1 MTKLTMHLY
10 QKCQQSAKSS
20 HHKPY
25 LHSDVVEA
33 LRRIVR
39 RAGSSA
45 LFSERRRDLMNRV
58 LVVSQGA
65 PMGSVDDEDR
75 EGKC

>member
-1 MTKLTMHLY
+1 MTKLTMHL
-10 QKCQQSAKSS
+10 KRICQQSAKSS
-20 HHKPY
+20 HHKRY
-25 LHSDVVEA
+25 IHRDVVEA

-45 LFSERRRDLMNRV
+45 LFSKRRRDLVNRV
-58 LVVSQGA
+58 LVVGQGA
-65 PMGSVDDEDR
+65 PVGSVDDEDR